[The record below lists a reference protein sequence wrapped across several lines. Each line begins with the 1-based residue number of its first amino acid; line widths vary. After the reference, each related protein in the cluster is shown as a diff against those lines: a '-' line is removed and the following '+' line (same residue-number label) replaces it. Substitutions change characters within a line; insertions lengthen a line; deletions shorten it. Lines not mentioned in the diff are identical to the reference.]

1 MCLDTKVGTFFPGA
15 KGGDA
20 KEIMAPCGVF
30 VVNRI
35 IVAVSWYRKKNQR
48 RCTNDEEVFIIVF
61 VASVC

>member
-35 IVAVSWYRKKNQR
+35 IVAVSWYRKKESKEMHER
-48 RCTNDEEVFIIVF
+48 
-61 VASVC
+61 